1 MGKAKEQDRYVL
13 ESSEITVLDIPLD
26 VIHTEGQSVRLAQDD
41 DHVVELAMSISKHG
55 LLEPIIVRNR
65 EDGGY
70 QLLAGFHR
78 LAAYTR
84 LNKKTI
90 PSYIYKNKETPV
102 KAIALIENIIRR
114 DMSLEEEVEA
124 VKVLTEV
131 EELSPSSIC
140 DLLGKSREWVMKR
153 LSIPNFPE
161 DVKDELLDG
170 RISLKV
176 AEIISQIKEDSFR
189 KTVLNS
195 TILQKLSAR
204 QVDELAHIYIET
216 PSVESAVEEGVKT
229 ARQIQSSAPPYKEC
243 YLCKRQLR
251 VWDVKFVTVCMDEID
266 CSEAILSEEKRRE
279 GGV

>member
-1 MGKAKEQDRYVL
+1 MGNTKEQDRFVWKK
-13 ESSEITVLDIPLD
+13 SEIIVQDIPLEL
-26 VIHTEGQSVRLAQDD
+26 IHTEGQSVRAAQDD

-55 LLEPIIVRNR
+55 LLEPIVVRKR
-65 EDGGY
+65 TEGGY

-78 LAAYTR
+78 LAAFQR
-84 LNKKTI
+84 LNKKNI
-90 PSYIYKNKETPV
+90 PAYIYQNQKTPTKV
-102 KAIALIENIIRR
+102 IALIENIVRR

-140 DLLGKSREWVMKR
+140 DLLGKSREWVIKR

-161 DVKDELLDG
+161 DVKEELLDG

-195 TILQKLSAR
+195 TILQKLTAR

-229 ARQIQSSAPPYKEC
+229 ARQIQGQPPPYKEC
-243 YLCKRQLR
+243 YLCKRQLK
-251 VWDVKFVTVCMDEID
+251 VWDIKFVSVCMDEID
-266 CSEAILSEEKRRE
+266 CSEAILHEQKRRE
-279 GGV
+279 EIG

>member
-1 MGKAKEQDRYVL
+1 MGKTRNRDKNAL
-13 ESSEITVLDIPLD
+13 TNSETEIQDIPLED
-26 VIHTEGQSVRLAQDD
+26 IHTEGQSVRVAQDD

-55 LLEPIIVRNR
+55 LLEPIVVRDR
-65 EDGGY
+65 PEGGY

-78 LAAYTR
+78 LAAFAR

-90 PSYIYKNKETPV
+90 PAIIYENKTTPT

-124 VKVLTEV
+124 VQVLTEV

-140 DLLGKSREWVMKR
+140 DLLGKSRDWVMKR

-229 ARQIQSSAPPYKEC
+229 AREIQSSAPPYKEC

-251 VWDVKFVTVCMDEID
+251 VWDAKFVTVCMDEID

-279 GGV
+279 EIG

>member
-1 MGKAKEQDRYVL
+1 MEKHKDRDKNAL
-13 ESSEITVLDIPLD
+13 TNSETEIQDIPLVD
-26 VIHTEGQSVRLAQDD
+26 IHTEGQSVRVAQDD

-55 LLEPIIVRNR
+55 LLEPIVVRDR
-65 EDGGY
+65 PEGGY

-78 LAAYTR
+78 LAAFAR

-90 PSYIYKNKETPV
+90 PAILYKNQTTPT

-124 VKVLTEV
+124 IQVLTEV

-195 TILQKLSAR
+195 TILQKLTAR

-266 CSEAILSEEKRRE
+266 CSEAILHEEKRRE
-279 GGV
+279 EIG

>member
-1 MGKAKEQDRYVL
+1 MGKTKERDSYVF
-13 ESSEITVLDIPLD
+13 EASEIQVINIPLEL
-26 VIHTEGQSVRLAQDD
+26 IHTEGQSVRAMQDD

-55 LLEPIIVRNR
+55 LLEPIVVR
-65 EDGGY
+65 EADDGKY

-78 LAAYTR
+78 LAAFAR

-90 PSYIYKNKETPV
+90 PSYIYKNKETPT

-114 DMSLEEEVEA
+114 DMSLEEEVDA

-153 LSIPNFPE
+153 LSIPNFPV
-161 DVKDELLDG
+161 DVREELLDG

-176 AEIISQIKEDSFR
+176 AETISQIKEDTFR

-195 TILQKLSAR
+195 TILQKLTAR

-216 PSVESAVEEGVKT
+216 PSMEDAIQEGEKA
-229 ARQIQSSAPPYKEC
+229 ARQIQSSPQPHKEC
-243 YLCKRQLR
+243 YICKRQLR
-251 VWDVKFVTVCMDEID
+251 VWDAKFVTVCMDEMD
-266 CSEAILSEEKRRE
+266 CCQAVLAEEKRRE
-279 GGV
+279 EIQ